1 MKPVKTQTLILAP
14 LQGYTEVDFRLAW
27 SSVFSGIDSAV
38 SPFIPLA
45 SGSRFRDKHLRDVL
59 PESNRRMKVIPQVLG
74 NDPEKF
80 LTLAQRLEDLGYET
94 VNWNL
99 GCPKRTVARKK
110 RGSGILPYPE
120 LLREI
125 LEKLVPRL
133 PVRLSVKTRLGYEN
147 PEEFY
152 ELVLVYNDF
161 PLESLIVHPRT
172 GIQQYE
178 GDMFMEVLDQ
188 TIGEIR
194 HRVVFS
200 GDIADRQSFTNFSAR
215 FSTISDW
222 MIGRGMLS
230 NPALA
235 EIILGKE
242 EADDPAI
249 LRTRQIYFHQELYC
263 EIRAKLQRTKTI
275 LNKMKDYWSYFSR
288 WFEDSERI
296 FVMLARLNDL
306 EEFINISKKI
316 LNEQPLSSIEGRP
329 NRQIKAGKR
338 VEESEDRG

>member
-1 MKPVKTQTLILAP
+1 MKPAKPQTLILAP

-80 LTLAQRLEDLGYET
+80 LNLTNRLKDLGYET

-125 LEKLVPRL
+125 LEKLVPQL
-133 PVRLSVKTRLGYEN
+133 PIKLSVKTRLGYEK
-147 PEEFY
+147 PEEFK
-152 ELVLVYNDF
+152 ELVRVYNDF
-161 PLESLIVHPRT
+161 PLESLIIHPRT

-178 GDMFMEVLDQ
+178 GDMYLEDLDK

-200 GDIADRQSFTNFSAR
+200 GDIADRQSFAGLSAR
-215 FSTISDW
+215 YPTISDW

-235 EIILGKE
+235 EIILNKGG
-242 EADDPAI
+242 ADDPAI

-288 WFEDSERI
+288 WFEDSDRI
-296 FVMLARLNDL
+296 FMTLARLDDL

-316 LNEQPLSSIEGRP
+316 LNEQPLADIEGRP
-329 NRQIKAGKR
+329 NRQIKVRKR
-338 VEESEDRG
+338 GEGRV